1 MVTNE
6 TVYKILYD
14 MITIVKYIF
23 LKNLKIYFLL
33 GFPGGNSDKKIH
45 L

>member
-23 LKNLKIYFLL
+23 FKKPKNLFSAGL
-33 GFPGGNSDKKIH
+33 PRW
-45 L
+45 